1 MRTLSKSL
9 LYILLSLLSLV
20 FLIPLFYALYT
31 SLLPLQYVD
40 KIVSFDKFTLNNY
53 ITLFQKT
60 EVVQWFI
67 NTVIVTVL
75 TVLGN
80 VVLNTMAGYAL
91 AKFNFPGKN
100 LIFILVLASMMIPF
114 QLIITPMYIMVAKLQ
129 LHNSLAGLILPFLYN
144 CLYIFMARQ
153 FFMTI
158 PKEIEEAA
166 TIDGLSKAM
175 TFFRIIVPLSGNIIA
190 TIIILNFTTTWN
202 SYLVPATFI
211 NEKSKY
217 LLVVGLRT
225 VNDQYF
231 TRPNLVMAG
240 VILTTLP
247 VLLLFL
253 RYQKYFVQGIATT
266 GIKG

>member
-1 MRTLSKSL
+1 MRKLSKSL
-9 LYILLSLLSLV
+9 LYILLGILSLI
-20 FLIPLFYALYT
+20 FLLPLFYALYT

-40 KIVSFDKFTLNNY
+40 KVVSLNKLNLNNY

-60 EVVQWFI
+60 EVVQWFF
-67 NTVIVTVL
+67 NTAIVTVL

-91 AKFNFPGKN
+91 AKFNFPGKK

-114 QLIITPMYIMVAKLQ
+114 QLIITPMYIMIAKLH
-129 LHNSLAGLILPFLYN
+129 LHNTLTGLILPFIYN

-153 FFMTI
+153 FFLTI

-166 TIDGLSKAM
+166 SIDGLNKAK
-175 TFFRIIVPLSGNIIA
+175 TFFKIIVPLSGNIIT
-190 TIIILNFTTTWN
+190 TIVILNFTSTWN

-211 NEKSKY
+211 SDKSKY

-225 VNDQYF
+225 VNDQFF

-266 GIKG
+266 GLKG

>member
-9 LYILLSLLSLV
+9 LYILLGFLSLV

-31 SLLPLQYVD
+31 SFLPLQYVD
-40 KIVSFDKFTLNNY
+40 KVVSVDKFTLNNY
-53 ITLFQKT
+53 ITLFKKT
-60 EVVQWFI
+60 EIVQWFI
-67 NTVIVTVL
+67 NTIVVTVL

-100 LIFILVLASMMIPF
+100 LIFMLVLASMMIPF
-114 QLIITPMYIMVAKLQ
+114 QLIITPMYIMIAKLN
-129 LHNSLAGLILPFLYN
+129 LHNTLAGLIIPFLYN

-153 FFMTI
+153 FFLTI

-175 TFFRIIVPLSGNIIA
+175 TFFKMIVPLSGNIIA
-190 TIIILNFTTTWN
+190 TIVILNFTTTWN

-211 NEKSKY
+211 SDKSKY

-247 VLLLFL
+247 ILILFL

>member
-9 LYILLSLLSLV
+9 LYILLGLLSLV
-20 FLIPLFYALYT
+20 FLIPLLYALYT
-31 SLLPLQYVD
+31 SFLPLQYVD
-40 KIVSFDKFTLNNY
+40 KIVSFDKLTLNNY
-53 ITLFQKT
+53 VTLFQKT

-67 NTVIVTVL
+67 NTVVVTVL

-114 QLIITPMYIMVAKLQ
+114 QLIITPMYIMIAKLQ

-175 TFFRIIVPLSGNIIA
+175 TFFRIIVPLSGNIIT

-211 NEKSKY
+211 SEKSKY

>member
-9 LYILLSLLSLV
+9 LYILLGLLSLV
-20 FLIPLFYALYT
+20 FLIPLLYALYT
-31 SLLPLQYVD
+31 SFLPLQYVD
-40 KIVSFDKFTLNNY
+40 KVVSFDKFTLNNY
-53 ITLFQKT
+53 VTLFQKT

-67 NTVIVTVL
+67 NTVVVTVL

-175 TFFRIIVPLSGNIIA
+175 TFFRIIVPLSGNIIT

-211 NEKSKY
+211 SEKSKY

-240 VILTTLP
+240 VVLTTLP